1 MKKQLPD
8 QAQIII
14 IGGGII
20 GCSVAYH
27 LAKEGA
33 KDVLL
38 LERGQLTCGST
49 FHAAGLVGQL
59 RSSANITRV
68 LQNSVELYRSIE
80 AETGQATGW
89 KMNGGLRLACTQER
103 WIELK
108 RQATTAH
115 SFGLEMELLSP
126 NEAQKLWPLME
137 VEDVIGA
144 AFLLTDGQANPSDIT
159 QALAKGARMRGVT
172 IAEETPVT
180 GIRLENSG
188 SSVSKKVVAVHTE
201 NGEIVCETVINCAGQ
216 WANQLGKM
224 AGVTVPLVS
233 VEHQYLITEAIA
245 GVTPDLPTLRD
256 PDKLTYWKED
266 VGGLVM
272 GGYEP
277 NPIAWTNENP
287 EGPWPPEDFI
297 FQLLPDNLDHFEQL
311 MLPAVERVPA
321 LENAGIRKFINGPE
335 SFTPDGNFILG
346 ETPEVKN
353 YFVGAGFNAFG
364 IAAAGGAGK
373 ALAEWVLAGEPPM
386 DLWVVDIRRFSKIH
400 QSEDWVSNR
409 TLELYGKHYT
419 LSWPH
424 EEHESGRPFLTS
436 PIYEKLKD
444 KGACF
449 GSKLG
454 WERPNWFAPEG
465 SEPYVEARDIYSYGR
480 QNWFPYVGE
489 EHRAV
494 RERVAVFDQS
504 SFGKFRIIGLD
515 AEKALSRICANNVA
529 KPPGALTYTQLLNS
543 KGGIESDLTVA
554 RVAEDEF
561 YLVSGTGFRT
571 HDSAWIRSQFLPAE
585 GSLPEEKVE
594 LQDITEEWATFSL
607 MGPLAREVLS
617 EITESDLDNEN
628 FPFGTCRTIEIVGQN
643 VLALRV
649 TYVGELGW
657 ELHMPCDSAETVY
670 DALMETGKNSGIVNA
685 GYRAIE
691 SLRLEKGYRA
701 WGEDITPD
709 TTPFEA
715 GLGWA
720 VKLKSGTEFIGHGA
734 LLTQQKQPLKKRLAC
749 FTIDDPDIVLLGRE
763 TIFRNGE
770 IVGWLTSGGWGY
782 TVNKNIGYGYV
793 RNPDGVDNEYLKTGT
808 YELEIATARY
818 ACNLQIGPIYDPK
831 MERVHK

>member
-1 MKKQLPD
+1 MTNTLPK

-68 LQNSVELYRSIE
+68 LKNSVELYRTIE
-80 AETGQATGW
+80 GETGQATGW
-89 KMNGGLRLACTQER
+89 KMNGGLRLACTKER
-103 WIELK
+103 WTELK

-126 NEAQKLWPLME
+126 NEAQELWPLME

-144 AFLLTDGQANPSDIT
+144 AFLPTDGQANPSDIT
-159 QALAKGARMRGVT
+159 QALAKGARMCGVT
-172 IAEETPVT
+172 IFEETSVT
-180 GIRLENSG
+180 GIRLVNQQ
-188 SSVSKKVVAVHTE
+188 VAAVQTE
-201 NGEIVCETVINCAGQ
+201 NGEILCETVVNCAGQ
-216 WANQLGKM
+216 WANELGKM
-224 AGVTVPLVS
+224 AGVNVPLVS
-233 VEHQYLITEAIA
+233 VEHQYLITEEIQ
-245 GVTPDLPTLRD
+245 GVTGDLPTLRD
-256 PDKLTYWKED
+256 PDKLTYWKEE
-266 VGGLVM
+266 VGGLVL

-277 NPIAWTNENP
+277 NPIVWDSKP
-287 EGPWPPEDFI
+287 IPKDFI
-297 FQLLPDNLDHFEQL
+297 FQLLPENFDHFEQL

-321 LENAGIRKFINGPE
+321 LENAGIRKLMNGPE

-373 ALAEWVLAGEPPM
+373 ALAEWILAGEPPM
-386 DLWVVDIRRFSKIH
+386 DLWVVDIRRFSNLHKN
-400 QSEDWVSNR
+400 EDWVRNR

-424 EEHESGRPFLTS
+424 EEHESGRPVLTS
-436 PIYEKLKD
+436 PIYEILKEQ
-444 KGACF
+444 GACF

-454 WERPNWFAPEG
+454 WERPNWFAPED
-465 SEPYVEARDIYSYGR
+465 ETAQDIYSYGR
-480 QNWFPYVGE
+480 QNWFPHVGE

-494 RERVAVFDQS
+494 RERVALFDQS
-504 SFGKFRIIGLD
+504 SFAKFRIIGTD
-515 AEKALSRICANNVA
+515 AEKALNRICANNVA
-529 KPPGALTYTQLLNS
+529 KPSGALTYTQMLNS
-543 KGGIESDLTVA
+543 KGGIECDLTVA
-554 RVAEDEF
+554 RLAKDEF

-571 HDSAWIRSQFLPAE
+571 HDSAWIRSQFLVD
-585 GSLPEEKVE
+585 EKVE
-594 LQDITEEWATFSL
+594 LHDITEEWATFSL
-607 MGPLAREVLS
+607 MGPLAREVLAQV
-617 EITESDLDNEN
+617 TENDLENDN
-628 FPFGTCRTIEIVGQN
+628 FPFGTCQNIVIKEELSKEITN
-643 VLALRV
+643 ILALRV

-657 ELHMPCDSAETVY
+657 ELHMPRDSADSVY
-670 DALMETGKNSGIVNA
+670 KVLMEAGKDSGISNA

-691 SLRLEKGYRA
+691 SLRLEKSYRA
-701 WGEDITPD
+701 WGADITAD

-720 VKLKSGTEFIGHGA
+720 VKLKSGTDFIGREA
-734 LLTQQKQPLKKRLAC
+734 LLSKQKQPLKKRLAC
-749 FTIDDPDIVLLGRE
+749 FTINDPDVVLLGRE
-763 TIFRNGE
+763 TIYRNGE
-770 IVGWLTSGGWGY
+770 VVGWLTSGGWGY

-793 RNPDGVDNEYLKTGT
+793 RNPEGVDNEYFISGT
-808 YELEIATARY
+808 YELEVATVRHS
-818 ACNLQIGPIYDPK
+818 CKLQLGPLYDPK
-831 MERVHK
+831 MERVRQ

>member
-1 MKKQLPD
+1 MTDKLPD
-8 QAQIII
+8 QAQIIV

-27 LAKEGA
+27 LAREGA

-59 RSSANITRV
+59 RNSANITRV
-68 LQNSVELYRSIE
+68 LKNSVELYRSIE
-80 AETGQATGW
+80 EETGQATGW

-115 SFGLEMELLSP
+115 SFGLEMELLNP
-126 NEAQKLWPLME
+126 QEAQELWPLME
-137 VEDVIGA
+137 VGDVIGA
-144 AFLLTDGQANPSDIT
+144 AFLPTDGQANPSDIT
-159 QALAKGARMRGVT
+159 QALAKGARMHGVKIFEDKT
-172 IAEETPVT
+172 VT
-180 GIRLENSG
+180 GIRLEDTG
-188 SSVSKKVVAVHTE
+188 KGGAKKVVAVQTK
-201 NGEIVCETVINCAGQ
+201 NGEILCETVVNCAGQ
-216 WANQLGKM
+216 WANELGKM
-224 AGVTVPLVS
+224 GGITVPLIS
-233 VEHQYLITEAIA
+233 VEHQYLITEKIE

-277 NPIAWTNENP
+277 NPIGWAEQGIP
-287 EGPWPPEDFI
+287 QDFV
-297 FQLLPDNLDHFEQL
+297 FQLLPENYEHFEQL

-373 ALAEWVLAGEPPM
+373 ALAEWIIAGEPPM
-386 DLWVVDIRRFSKIH
+386 DLWVVDIRRFSGIH
-400 QSEDWVSNR
+400 RDETWVRNR

-424 EEHESGRPFLTS
+424 EEHESGRPLLTS
-436 PIYEKLKD
+436 PIYEKLKEQ
-444 KGACF
+444 GASF

-454 WERPNWFAPEG
+454 WERPNWFAPKG
-465 SEPYVEARDIYSYGR
+465 VDPSDIYSYGR
-480 QNWFPYVGE
+480 QNWFPHVGE

-494 RERVAVFDQS
+494 REGVAVFDQS
-504 SFGKFRIIGLD
+504 SFSKFRIIGID

-529 KPPGALTYTQLLNS
+529 KPAGSLTYTQMLNS
-543 KGGIESDLTVA
+543 KGGIECDLTVA
-554 RVAEDEF
+554 RLADDEF
-561 YLVSGTGFRT
+561 YLVSGTAFRT
-571 HDSAWIRSQFLPAE
+571 HDAAWIRSQFLADE
-585 GSLPEEKVE
+585 NVE
-594 LQDITEEWATFSL
+594 LQDISEDWATFSL
-607 MGPLAREVLS
+607 MGPLARDILS
-617 EITESDLDNEN
+617 RVSKDDLDNEN
-628 FPFGTCRTIEIVGQN
+628 FHFGTCQKIEFEEEFSAEVPT
-643 VLALRV
+643 VLALRL

-657 ELHMPCDSAETVY
+657 ELHMPRDSAENLY
-670 DALMETGKNSGIVNA
+670 DALMEAGKDFSIANA

-701 WGEDITPD
+701 WGADITAD

-715 GLGWA
+715 
-720 VKLKSGTEFIGHGA
+720 
-734 LLTQQKQPLKKRLAC
+734 
-749 FTIDDPDIVLLGRE
+749 
-763 TIFRNGE
+763 
-770 IVGWLTSGGWGY
+770 
-782 TVNKNIGYGYV
+782 
-793 RNPDGVDNEYLKTGT
+793 
-808 YELEIATARY
+808 
-818 ACNLQIGPIYDPK
+818 
-831 MERVHK
+831 